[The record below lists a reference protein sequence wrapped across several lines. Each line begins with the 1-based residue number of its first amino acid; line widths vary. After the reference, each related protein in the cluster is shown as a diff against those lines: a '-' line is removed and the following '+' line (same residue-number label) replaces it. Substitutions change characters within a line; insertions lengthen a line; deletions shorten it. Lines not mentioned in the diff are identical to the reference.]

1 LHVRR
6 SILPVVAAVFL
17 GLVGAGCGS
26 QPEENQAAPA
36 TATAAA
42 TTAAATAAATTPT
55 PDASTPDAKTII
67 VRVAGGKVTPR
78 SGRVSV
84 ARGERVRLI
93 VTSDVADEVHV
104 HSYDAELRLT
114 AGEPGR
120 LEFIADKSGLFDVET
135 HETKLILFQ
144 LLVR

>member
-1 LHVRR
+1 L
-6 SILPVVAAVFL
+6 ILVLA
-17 GLVGAGCGS
+17 GAGCGS
-26 QPEENQAAPA
+26 EPEENQAAPA
-36 TATAAA
+36 TAASTATAAA
-42 TTAAATAAATTPT
+42 TTAATATAAATTPGPAAGT
-55 PDASTPDAKTII
+55 SDAKTII

-114 AGEPGR
+114 AGKPGR

>member
-1 LHVRR
+1 M
-6 SILPVVAAVFL
+6 
-17 GLVGAGCGS
+17 
-26 QPEENQAAPA
+26 
-36 TATAAA
+36 
-42 TTAAATAAATTPT
+42 
-55 PDASTPDAKTII
+55 
-67 VRVAGGKVTPR
+67 
-78 SGRVSV
+78 
-84 ARGERVRLI
+84 
-93 VTSDVADEVHV
+93 